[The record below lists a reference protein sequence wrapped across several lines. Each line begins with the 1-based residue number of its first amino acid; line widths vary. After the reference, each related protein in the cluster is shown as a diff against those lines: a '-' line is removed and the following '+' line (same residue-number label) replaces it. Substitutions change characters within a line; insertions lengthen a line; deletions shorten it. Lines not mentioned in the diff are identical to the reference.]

1 MITTNIADRIA
12 VLTIDMPERSMNVL
26 TPALAAEL
34 RTAFDA
40 AIGDAGVDGIVL
52 TSGKASFIAG
62 ADLAQMAGF
71 AVPGVDAPEA
81 LARIALYG
89 DLFRHIETAGKPVV
103 GAAPGLALGGGLEL
117 LLATHYRVLADHP
130 ALKLGLP
137 EVKLGLLPGAGGTQ
151 RLPRLIGI
159 GASLPLLV
167 DGRELNAAAALKA
180 GLVHAVVAP
189 DQLIAAARQAL
200 LDGKVDP
207 VAPWDVKGY
216 RLPGGEAHAPANA
229 NLLVAAN
236 ASTHARTGANYPAP
250 LAILR
255 CIYEGSKLPI
265 DTALRL
271 EQKLFVTLVQGS
283 AAQNLMRTLFFARQS
298 ADKLARRPAGVAPS
312 RVRRLGVLGAG
323 LMGSGIA
330 QVSAQAGIE
339 VVLLDRSQEI
349 AEAGVANLAA
359 ALQSEVDKGRMAA
372 QDRAALLARIVATG
386 SYAALDGC
394 DLVIEAVAED
404 AGIKRQVT
412 ALSEAVLHGGAI
424 FATNTSALP
433 IDELAQGSKRPANF
447 IGLHFFSPVPRM
459 ALVEVIVGAQTSQE
473 TLARSLDYI
482 RQIRKTPIVVKDG
495 YGFYT
500 TRCVDAYIR
509 EGVRL
514 LADGVD
520 PVRIEKAGVALG
532 MPVGPLALADE
543 VGLDV
548 LQHIAHFFRS
558 QEQGAVAADR
568 HERVNPLI
576 DALVEAQRFGRKRGA
591 GFYTYPVGEAKR
603 LDLAWLADCALL
615 QRTAAGAASPVST
628 QANIEERLLYGQLL
642 EAARCW
648 ADEVI
653 ADAGEMDLG
662 AVLGWAFPSY
672 LGGPA
677 SALDLIGLERF
688 VARCGEL
695 VAALGARFTPPA
707 RLAEAAAAGLRFH
720 PAA

>member
-1 MITTNIADRIA
+1 MITTNMSDRIA

-26 TPALAAEL
+26 TPALAEQL
-34 RTAFDA
+34 RVAFDA
-40 AIGDAGVDGIVL
+40 AIADAGVDGIVI
-52 TSGKASFIAG
+52 TSGKSSFVAG

-71 AVPGVDAPEA
+71 AAPGVDPQEA
-81 LARIALYG
+81 LGRIALYG

-130 ALKLGLP
+130 SVKLGLP

-159 GASLPLLV
+159 AASLPLLV
-167 DGRELNAAAALKA
+167 DGRELGAAAALKA

-189 DQLIAAARQAL
+189 EALVAAARQAL

-207 VAPWDVKGY
+207 CAPWDGKGF
-216 RLPGGEAHAPANA
+216 RLPGGDAYAPANA
-229 NLLVAAN
+229 SLLVAAT
-236 ASTHARTGANYPAP
+236 ATAHARTGGNYPAP

-255 CIYEGSKLPI
+255 CLYEGSKLPM

-339 VVLLDRSQEI
+339 VVLLDRSQDI
-349 AEAGVANLAA
+349 AEAGVANIDAVLRA
-359 ALQSEVDKGRMAA
+359 EVDKGRMAE
-372 QDRAALLARIVATG
+372 QDRIALLARIVPTG

-404 AGIKRQVT
+404 AGIKREVT
-412 ALSEAVLHGGAI
+412 AQAETVLHGGAI

-433 IDELAQGSKRPANF
+433 IDELAKGSRRPANF

-459 ALVEVIVGAQTSQE
+459 ALVEVIVGAQTSRE

-482 RQIRKTPIVVKDG
+482 RQIRKTPIVVNDG

-509 EGVRL
+509 EGIRL
-514 LADGVD
+514 LADGGD
-520 PVRIEKAGVALG
+520 PVRIESAGVALG

-548 LQHIAHFFRS
+548 LQHIAHFFHS
-558 QEQGAVAADR
+558 QEEGAIAADR
-568 HERVNPLI
+568 HQRVNPLI
-576 DALVEAQRFGRKRGA
+576 DALVEAQRLGRKRGA
-591 GFYTYPVGEAKR
+591 GFYIYPDGAPKQ
-603 LDLAWLADCALL
+603 LDLAWLGGCALL
-615 QRTAAGAASPVST
+615 QRAPVSQPPAN
-628 QANIEERLLYGQLL
+628 QAGIEERLLYGQLL

-653 ADAGEMDLG
+653 SDASEMDLG
-662 AVLGWAFPSY
+662 ALLGWAFPSY

-695 VAALGARFTPPA
+695 SAELGPRFTPPS
-707 RLAEAAAAGLRFH
+707 RLADAALTGFRFH
-720 PAA
+720 PAC